1 MHLPYAMYLIKLHIP
16 GRKDACDQQGVK
28 MGAEKERKR
37 SALVS
42 SIKQE
47 IYGFEDGNLMFFQAG
62 FAERRPGVFTRIYQL
77 PVTEV
82 NFIQRRRDMPR
93 GTHGTI
99 NSWWVECI
107 FGLNARKSHDLP
119 EGLQSILVGPAL
131 HVGLFISP
139 ATALKLSVHF
149 FFFFFFL

>member
-1 MHLPYAMYLIKLHIP
+1 MPVISRELGEGIKW
-16 GRKDACDQQGVK
+16 
-28 MGAEKERKR
+28 RKR
-37 SALVS
+37 SALVNS
-42 SIKQE
+42 KQE
-47 IYGFEDGNLMFFQAG
+47 IYGFEDDNLVLFQVRGG
-62 FAERRPGVFTRIYQL
+62 FTERRPGVFTRIYQM

-99 NSWWVECI
+99 NSWCVECI

-119 EGLQSILVGPAL
+119 EGLQGVLVGPAL

-139 ATALKLSVHF
+139 GYISNAFHPIF
-149 FFFFFFL
+149 FP